1 MKRRKRN
8 DGQPDS
14 DTTRQR
20 ETQFHQVFEQRLST
34 RHSPRSI
41 LCSAM
46 IFRTAMSGLRP
57 GSVSYRV
64 TLQQEN
70 L

>member
-14 DTTRQR
+14 DTTRQP
-20 ETQFHQVFEQRLST
+20 ETQCRQVFEQRLST
-34 RHSPRSI
+34 RHSPSSI

-46 IFRTAMSGLRP
+46 ILRTAMSGLRP